1 MGLGNKEEA
10 IAWLE
15 KAYEERE
22 VRLTFPKSIRS
33 GTHFAPTRAS
43 FPFSNELPSSKC
55 TPDLL
60 GSEIAY
66 KQ

>member
-22 VRLTFPKSIRS
+22 VRLSFSKSI
-33 GTHFAPTRAS
+33 
-43 FPFSNELPSSKC
+43 
-55 TPDLL
+55 
-60 GSEIAY
+60 
-66 KQ
+66 